1 MASCPHAKTCFLI
14 IHCPFYFSH
23 QSGPI
28 LTASHRSRSRQS
40 MRKRTAAEEM
50 EVMKIKLKPF
60 VAPVVR
66 PTQTASSGFAVTF
79 VRPGSMANVSESP
92 LPRRSTSSITSV
104 LAAAT
109 RGPENERPF
118 FLSNVIL
125 IVVAKNR

>member
-1 MASCPHAKTCFLI
+1 
-14 IHCPFYFSH
+14 
-23 QSGPI
+23 
-28 LTASHRSRSRQS
+28 
-40 MRKRTAAEEM
+40 
-50 EVMKIKLKPF
+50 
-60 VAPVVR
+60 
-66 PTQTASSGFAVTF
+66 VTF